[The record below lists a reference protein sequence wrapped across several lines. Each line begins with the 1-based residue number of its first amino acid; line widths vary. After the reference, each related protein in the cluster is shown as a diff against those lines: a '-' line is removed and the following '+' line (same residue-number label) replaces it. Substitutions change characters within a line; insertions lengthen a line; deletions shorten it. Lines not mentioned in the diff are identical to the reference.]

1 MDATLIL
8 STARKAVLARLN
20 SLNRHFC
27 ADDIDEMIGM
37 TVERF
42 YTKGHYNPSKSS
54 VQTYV
59 SHIASNVVYDFVKAA
74 DRDHA
79 RFFYLEAY
87 QDTGSE
93 SSKQLKADPSRN
105 LWFADSDEADTRLL
119 AEEEKS
125 QLARARNQLSPR
137 HREYYDLLA
146 GGKSHGEIARLKG
159 TTAGNV
165 GVVAHRIRKQFRTLF
180 EEVA

>member
-27 ADDIDEMIGM
+27 ADDIDEMVGM

-42 YTKGHYNPSKSS
+42 YTKGHYDPSKSS

-59 SHIASNVVYDFVKAA
+59 SRIASNVVYDFVKAA

-87 QDTGSE
+87 QDTDSE
-93 SSKQLKADPSRN
+93 STKQLKADPSRN
-105 LWFADSDEADTRLL
+105 LWFADSEEADTRLL
-119 AEEEKS
+119 AEEADA
-125 QLARARNQLSPR
+125 LVDRAKNRLSSR
-137 HREYYDLLA
+137 DREYYDLLA
-146 GGKSHGEIARLKG
+146 GGKSHEEIARLKG
-159 TTAGNV
+159 TTVGNV
-165 GVVAHRIRKQFRTLF
+165 GVVAHRMRKHFRTCYNA
-180 EEVA
+180 VA